1 MATVEQR
8 LTDVEE
14 EMKEQGTDIFKQQEQ
29 TISLLTDVLQSK
41 IQSGTAPTY
50 VTQAAPEKEKETPN
64 YIMYL
69 GGAFVLW
76 ILLKGKI

>member
-1 MATVEQR
+1 MANTTEER
-8 LTDVEE
+8 LTDIEE
-14 EMKEQGTDIFKQQEQ
+14 EMEEQGTNIFKQQEQ

-41 IQSGTAPTY
+41 IQSAAAPTY
-50 VTQAAPEKEKETPN
+50 VTQAVPKKKDTPN
-64 YIMYL
+64 YLMYL